1 MEIQIFTEM
10 IIYFTN
16 KLLYTPKIVI
26 IIKVKLMETQIVIS
40 LKKLIYFAN
49 KALI

>member
-26 IIKVKLMETQIVIS
+26 IIKVKFMETQIVIS
-40 LKKLIYFAN
+40 LKKFIYFAN